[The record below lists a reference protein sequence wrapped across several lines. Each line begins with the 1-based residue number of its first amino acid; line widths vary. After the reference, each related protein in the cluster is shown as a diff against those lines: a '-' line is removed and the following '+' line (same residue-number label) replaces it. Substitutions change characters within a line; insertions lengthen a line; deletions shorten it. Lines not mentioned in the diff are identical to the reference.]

1 MKSPLINGSSQKSVV
16 QPQSSKTKA
25 GNICF
30 TFICWIVSLSLW
42 GMIGYITVN
51 LYFLRKEGE
60 NIDDLITYSYVCLA
74 VYGFYLILE
83 FCSPTSRYL
92 IHKRSNEGIKNKM
105 GELFR
110 TRPSI
115 NFSVECYHYE
125 TEYYTERN
133 SKGEDVE
140 RTRQVKVVSHRETEA
155 FDYYSVRDVSGLLN
169 LNCDKAQIKNKCYI
183 KLELKEEMNFADA
196 ISVSDYEAQKEDF
209 KERNRHRDEYMDFSE
224 SWKLPGIT
232 HHNLIKIGDYE
243 PCTVNCFWYITFT
256 LFTLAQFYKWHVAS
270 FCIYQNYKIRKIM
283 STRYNLHSAEF
294 DAQYSKFNP
303 QINLITLRIDYD
315 PSYYSYLNQSKHV
328 RVPTNEELNKA
339 KKYDNKVPRYQIY
352 TEADGDIRRT
362 GTVKD
367 NPDFADYNTY
377 QAPQVQVNVTPL
389 NNQEIPLSEI
399 NTQSNLN
406 SDFNNNNNG
415 NEKKRKKKQPKNG
428 GYNSVQQGGYNS
440 AQEGIGGGGI
450 YSPIDNIPSQEG
462 EGGGIY
468 AQPSGGGIYAQP
480 SGGNIYNQ
488 PQGGSIYAQ
497 PPSGNI
503 YAQPPGGNIY
513 AQPPEGEQPK

>member
-1 MKSPLINGSSQKSVV
+1 
-16 QPQSSKTKA
+16 
-25 GNICF
+25 
-30 TFICWIVSLSLW
+30 
-42 GMIGYITVN
+42 
-51 LYFLRKEGE
+51 
-60 NIDDLITYSYVCLA
+60 
-74 VYGFYLILE
+74 
-83 FCSPTSRYL
+83 
-92 IHKRSNEGIKNKM
+92 
-105 GELFR
+105 
-110 TRPSI
+110 
-115 NFSVECYHYE
+115 
-125 TEYYTERN
+125 
-133 SKGEDVE
+133 
-140 RTRQVKVVSHRETEA
+140 
-155 FDYYSVRDVSGLLN
+155 
-169 LNCDKAQIKNKCYI
+169 
-183 KLELKEEMNFADA
+183 
-196 ISVSDYEAQKEDF
+196 
-209 KERNRHRDEYMDFSE
+209 
-224 SWKLPGIT
+224 
-232 HHNLIKIGDYE
+232 
-243 PCTVNCFWYITFT
+243 
-256 LFTLAQFYKWHVAS
+256 
-270 FCIYQNYKIRKIM
+270 M

-315 PSYYSYLNQSKHV
+315 PSYYSYLNQSKNV

-377 QAPQVQVNVTPL
+377 QAPQVQVNVPPL